1 MVAPTP
7 VLTMGVRST
16 SRLPDPKEKQPER
29 AAASSATAARSQN
42 LWSDW
47 QCMVTGASPTVV
59 HLAVVQEPCEP
70 ICEKVFGPEIRRLR
84 ALPARGL
91 RGRERAG
98 EGNSTAQ
105 YW

>member
-16 SRLPDPKEKQPER
+16 SRLPDPKEKQPDR
-29 AAASSATAARSQN
+29 PAASSTTAARSQN
-42 LWSDW
+42 PWSDW
-47 QCMVTGASPTVV
+47 QCMMTGASPTVV
-59 HLAVVQEPCEP
+59 RSAVVQEPCEP
-70 ICEKVFGPEIRRLR
+70 VSEKGFGSKIRRLR
-84 ALPARGL
+84 ALPARAL
-91 RGRERAG
+91 RGGGRAG